1 MFLDVFAFSGG
12 SIGNLLSQWE
22 QLGVFSYVL
31 PFLLLFSLIFG
42 ILTRTNIFKEN
53 KGINATIALAV
64 ALMALQFNAVP
75 IFFSD
80 IFPKLGIGL
89 SVILVGLILIGLF
102 TDSNMPW
109 IMFGVGA
116 IVFLVIMGTSF
127 EFGTSTFWF
136 WFQQYLP
143 TIIIVAIVLMVV
155 FGAMGKFPPEFKAKN
170 DSPFARALKGE

>member
-42 ILTRTNIFKEN
+42 ILSRANIFKEN

-75 IFFSD
+75 RFFSD
-80 IFPKLGIGL
+80 IFPRLGIGL

-102 TDSNMPW
+102 TDSKMPR
-109 IMFGVGA
+109 G
-116 IVFLVIMGTSF
+116 
-127 EFGTSTFWF
+127 
-136 WFQQYLP
+136 
-143 TIIIVAIVLMVV
+143 
-155 FGAMGKFPPEFKAKN
+155 
-170 DSPFARALKGE
+170 